1 LTIGLRLKQGQIPPF
16 DVFFLLEA
24 GKGRRGGIFLI
35 RNMKRCVKNF
45 SGERKDHMYGELK
58 NDFYKCL

>member
-24 GKGRRGGIFLI
+24 GKGRRGGILI
-35 RNMKRCVKNF
+35 RNMEWFTKKFPLRE
-45 SGERKDHMYGELK
+45 GYTEE
-58 NDFYKCL
+58 